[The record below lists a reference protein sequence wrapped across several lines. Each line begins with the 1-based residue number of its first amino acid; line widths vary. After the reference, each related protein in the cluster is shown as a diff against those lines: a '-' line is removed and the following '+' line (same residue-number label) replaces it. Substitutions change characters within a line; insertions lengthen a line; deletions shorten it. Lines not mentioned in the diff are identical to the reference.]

1 MLPLTHVLFL
11 LVAVY
16 TVLAFIVNLFCIQ
29 QRHSSY
35 KAIDLL
41 NGIFVIVL
49 SFVAWNYNSTTFVD
63 LDRIMQE
70 LEIAHQQGIQY
81 LADTY
86 AMNPLSTL
94 LLLIG
99 YYTEDARSLQVTG
112 VALSYSLMFI
122 TIGIAKRRYRLS
134 FVSTILGTDLI
145 LLCFNFVTAACNIR
159 FPIAMWLILAALV
172 SHRKQHTPLTI
183 AFAGIAILIHIGTAV
198 IPLICLLANCC
209 KKKYY
214 KIFICI
220 LLLIYYQSSVLF
232 TNVLLGSSNRIMY
245 QIGDRLS
252 YYTGVNENYANTY
265 DAIAIESGGRSTGVI
280 LIALAVVALLVYGAL
295 SYFNSIPP
303 APSGLIWSAIAMLCF
318 TVGSYPSYTIFLRY
332 AYISMYFVILLLMY
346 SLSRSFT
353 LYDIRPSQL
362 PQSQHLGNTRISLLI
377 SYWIWV
383 VVGLILA
390 YCMRRDMVLYM
401 SSYVTF

>member
-1 MLPLTHVLFL
+1 MLPLTHVIFL

-16 TVLAFIVNLFCIQ
+16 TVLAFIVNLFCIY

-41 NGIFVIVL
+41 NCIFVIAL
-49 SFVAWNYNSTTFVD
+49 SFVAWNYNSATFVD

-70 LEIAHQQGIQY
+70 LEIAHQQGIRT
-81 LADTY
+81 LTDAY
-86 AMNPLSTL
+86 AMNPLSIP

-99 YYTEDARSLQVTG
+99 YYTEDARALQVTG
-112 VALSYSLMFI
+112 VALSYSLMFV

-134 FVSTILGTDLI
+134 FVATILGTDLV

-159 FPIAMWLILAALV
+159 FPIAMWLMLAALV
-172 SHRKQHTPLTI
+172 SHRKQYTPRTI
-183 AFAGIAILIHIGTAV
+183 IFAGIALLVHIGTAV
-198 IPLICLLANCC
+198 IPLICLLANCY

-214 KIFICI
+214 RILICV
-220 LLLIYYQSSVLF
+220 LLLIYYQSLILF
-232 TNVLLGSSNRIMY
+232 TNLLLSSSNRLMY

-252 YYTGVNENYANTY
+252 YYTGVNENYANSY
-265 DAIAIESGGRSTGVI
+265 DAIAIESGGRLTGVI
-280 LIALAVVALLVYGAL
+280 LIALAVAALLVYEAL

-303 APSGLIWSAIAMLCF
+303 VSSNLVWCTIAMLCF
-318 TVGSYPSYTIFLRY
+318 TVGSYSSYTIFLRY

-353 LYDIRPSQL
+353 LYDIRPLQL
-362 PQSQHLGNTRISLLI
+362 PQSKHLGDTRTSLLI

-390 YCMRRDMVLYM
+390 YCMRRDAILYM
-401 SSYVTF
+401 SSYVTL